1 MAVRNYEVFSMY
13 MLCRHIKTDGT
24 RCESPA
30 LLNKPYCY
38 FHDHYLREAGKSLKK
53 AKKLPIALPRLINRR
68 SILEALSDVIGALGA
83 GHLDTSTAG
92 RLIYGLQ
99 VAGQF
104 AHDYTPRHTP
114 KAVESF
120 TITEDGAEI
129 AEEDFFCEADEPCEG
144 CPRVEICDVDVAKE
158 FRAARDSKPATE
170 EDNEE
175 SKNSGD
181 DDNGDDDDEENDE

>member
-1 MAVRNYEVFSMY
+1 MY
-13 MLCRHIKTDGT
+13 MLCRHIKLDGT

-53 AKKLPIALPRLINRR
+53 AKNKRLPIALPRLVNRG
-68 SILEALSDVIGALGA
+68 SVLEALSDVIGALGT
-83 GHLDTSTAG
+83 GHLDSSTAG

-104 AHDYTPRHTP
+104 AQEYTPSHSP
-114 KAVESF
+114 EPVQSF

-129 AEEDFFCEADEPCEG
+129 AEESGICEDDDRCDDCPDIENCDLDEA
-144 CPRVEICDVDVAKE
+144 IK
-158 FRAARDSKPATE
+158 FRAARAGQPDSKKDDE
-170 EDNEE
+170 NND
-175 SKNSGD
+175 SGD
-181 DDNGDDDDEENDE
+181 DNDNDDEDEEDDDE